1 MCQALLVW
9 LLVVLL
15 LVVLLLVLVL
25 VVVAGHLSAL
35 SGLVVVQLAG
45 HLSALSGLVVA
56 GHLHLELEILG
67 KPPGGCCFNVCAAET
82 YTHG

>member
-35 SGLVVVQLAG
+35 SGLVVVQLAAC
-45 HLSALSGLVVA
+45 L
-56 GHLHLELEILG
+56 HLHLELEILG